1 MKVRFFAMKDRSA
14 QGADLDIILR
24 MREVLQASGASRSS
38 IYVWMSLGLFPQPVK
53 IGVRAIGWRKSDVLR
68 WLDER
73 QSTIC
78 A

>member
-1 MKVRFFAMKDRSA
+1 MKDRSA